1 LTGYQT
7 ATGEF
12 GVDDSNA
19 ALNAAGLTYT
29 PSNGSFQVIVQ
40 NTQTGAST
48 TNTVNVNLTGLG
60 PQTTLASLASSLN
73 SISGISA
80 SINATG
86 QLTINSSSSDEEFS
100 FANDNSGTLAALG
113 INTFFS
119 GTSAATLGV
128 STVLQNDPGKFAASQ
143 GGIGQDTQNATVLAN
158 FANQSLASQN
168 GDTISTVYDNF
179 MAGTTQAASVAQST
193 STASQSYLQTLQG
206 QKTSISGVNIDEE
219 AVDMMTL
226 QSNYAASAKYI
237 TTLQQLL
244 SILVQL

>member
-1 LTGYQT
+1 
-7 ATGEF
+7 
-12 GVDDSNA
+12 
-19 ALNAAGLTYT
+19 
-29 PSNGSFQVIVQ
+29 VQ
-40 NTQTGAST
+40 NTQTGATT

-60 PQTTLASLASSLN
+60 QQTTLQSLANSLN
-73 SISGISA
+73 SISGLSASISA
-80 SINATG
+80 SG
-86 QLTINSSSSDEEFS
+86 QLTINSSSADEEFT

-119 GTSAATLGV
+119 GTTAADLGV

-143 GGIGQDTQNATVLAN
+143 GGIGQDTQNASVLAN
-158 FANQSLASQN
+158 FLNQPLASRN

-179 MAGTTQAASVAQST
+179 MATSTQAAAVAQSS

-206 QKTSISGVNIDEE
+206 QKTSISGVNMDEE
-219 AVDMMTL
+219 AVNMMTL

-244 SILVQL
+244 SLLVQL